1 MMEKEKRMPSKRDD
15 DVEKEKLN
23 LKNGNYIKLIINIYL
38 INKLLY

>member
-1 MMEKEKRMPSKRDD
+1 MEKEKRMPSKRDD

-23 LKNGNYIKLIINIYL
+23 LKNGNYIKLIINILL

>member
-1 MMEKEKRMPSKRDD
+1 MPSKRDD

-23 LKNGNYIKLIINIYL
+23 LKNGNYIKLIINILL

>member
-23 LKNGNYIKLIINIYL
+23 LKNGNYIKLIINILL